1 MDELPVFIDLDN
13 FSSQSPAS
21 FQLYGLPEDRPVFD
35 VIISALSDGGFLP
48 PLLFFTG
55 AAPDIPEGFPENVV
69 LEARAEGFTDQDRL
83 RIWIEKV

>member
-1 MDELPVFIDLDN
+1 MDELPVFIDLDK

-83 RIWIEKV
+83 RMWIEKV